1 MFNIH
6 CTARTAWKLIPAV
19 LQEAVGNWMPTIEQE
34 SNIKEFETLQ
44 SLTLESEKR
53 TDHDGRA

>member
-1 MFNIH
+1 MFNIR
-6 CTARTAWKLIPAV
+6 CTARTAWKLKPAV
-19 LQEAVGNWMPTIEQE
+19 IQEAVCNWMPTLEQE

-44 SLTLESEKR
+44 RLTLESEKR